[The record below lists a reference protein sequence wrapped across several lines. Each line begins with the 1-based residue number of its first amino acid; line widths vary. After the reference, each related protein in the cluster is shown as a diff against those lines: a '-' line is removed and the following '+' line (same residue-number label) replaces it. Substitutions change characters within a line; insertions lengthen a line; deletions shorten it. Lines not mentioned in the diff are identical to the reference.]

1 MKISVVTII
10 VIRVPIAGKMIN
22 LVIKRIAKQ

>member
-10 VIRVPIAGKMIN
+10 VIRVPITGKMLN